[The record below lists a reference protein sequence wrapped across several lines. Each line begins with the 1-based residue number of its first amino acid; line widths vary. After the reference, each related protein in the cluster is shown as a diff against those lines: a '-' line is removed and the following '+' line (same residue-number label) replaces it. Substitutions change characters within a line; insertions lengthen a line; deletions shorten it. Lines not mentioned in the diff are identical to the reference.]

1 MKTTALFLLLC
12 IAASAQAQTPVT
24 AKQLYTEFKAN
35 FTAAKAKYE
44 GQNLQVS
51 NGKIKH
57 KTVAFGEV
65 YLMMTTN
72 DFDSYIEFI
81 LPDNATNRAL
91 AEGNLVTVD
100 GKLSRIFAGAT
111 GKIQFNPC
119 TLVSTGST
127 PVAKEEKQPGKPA
140 PKDMPMGTYNVH
152 EGGTFQYSYR
162 VSFSANGK
170 YVQFGTDVGTYKYNR
185 KTKVLNFLSGP
196 LAGFTGLYYTKGR
209 NNDKGEPMIAIDG
222 NGKVPNLSEAY
233 NVQYQYAI
241 YQGSK

>member
-1 MKTTALFLLLC
+1 MKTFAFCFMLC
-12 IAASAQAQTPVT
+12 IAAFAQAQTSVT

-51 NGKIKH
+51 NGKIRH

-65 YLMMTTN
+65 YLMITTN

-91 AEGNLVTVD
+91 EEGSLVTVN
-100 GKLSRIFAGAT
+100 GTLSRIFAGST

-119 TLVSTGST
+119 TLVSTGSA
-127 PVAKEEKQPGKPA
+127 PVAKEEKQPSKPA
-140 PKDMPMGTYNVH
+140 PKDMPMGAYSVYQ
-152 EGGTFQYSYR
+152 GGNFQYVYR
-162 VSFSANGK
+162 IRFSANGK
-170 YVQFGTDVGTYKYNR
+170 YVQFDSDAGTYKYNS
-185 KTKVLNFLSGP
+185 KTKVINFLSGP

-209 NNDKGEPMIAIDG
+209 NNDKGEPMIAIDWD
-222 NGKVPNLSEAY
+222 GKVPNLSEAY
-233 NVQYQYAI
+233 NGQYQYAI
-241 YQGSK
+241 YQGGK